1 MPGTMTTAGER
12 IRNDRAPRVGAGER
26 RAQLLEV
33 AADIVS
39 GGGARALTM
48 DAVAVKAGV
57 HRPVV
62 YRHFENAGA
71 MLDAVVEGELRSLAQ
86 ATDDAVAGLVGLET
100 RLRAAVA
107 AWMDSFAKAA
117 PLLSVALVQAPS
129 TEPLRKRRRHQNRAS
144 MAFLVDELRAD
155 GLTAADA
162 EILAAV
168 LLHGLVG
175 IVSLW
180 RAKRITRPVAIDRF
194 VAIALGAAAELHAR

>member
-1 MPGTMTTAGER
+1 MTTAGER
-12 IRNDRAPRVGAGER
+12 MRNDRAPRVGAAER

-39 GGGARALTM
+39 GGGTRALTM

-62 YRHFENAGA
+62 YRHFENADA
-71 MLDAVVEGELRSLAQ
+71 MLDAVVEGELRSLTQ

-107 AWMDSFAKAA
+107 AWMDSFAKSA

-129 TEPLRKRRRHQNRAS
+129 TEPLRKRRRDQNRAS
-144 MAFLVDELRAD
+144 MAFLVDELQAD
-155 GLTAADA
+155 GLTAGDA

-194 VAIALGAAAELHAR
+194 VTIALGAAAALRAS